1 MRLTRFA
8 LVPAALLAAALAA
21 PAAAET
27 KFAVISTPVLLRDA
41 PQIRSA
47 DARLKAEFQKRE
59 QDLQAEEKKLQEDYK
74 KAQREADA
82 MSPQQKAATE
92 KDLFSRKSDLDLKE
106 RQFSEQA
113 QQRNAELQRDVL
125 EKINQAIDQVA
136 KEKGLELVVRDP
148 AFAVPAL
155 DITADVLK
163 KLAAMP
169 QAAAPAAA
177 PADAKKKK

>member
-1 MRLTRFA
+1 MRLTRLLLPVA
-8 LVPAALLAAALAA
+8 IAALLAAG
-21 PAAAET
+21 PAVAQS
-27 KFAVISTPVLLRDA
+27 KIAVISTPVLLRDA
-41 PQIRSA
+41 PQIKAA
-47 DARLKAEFQKRE
+47 DAKLKAEFQKRE
-59 QDLQAEEKKLQEDYK
+59 QDLQTERRKFQEDYK

-148 AFAVPAL
+148 AFAAPAL

-169 QAAAPAAA
+169 QAAAPA
-177 PADAKKKK
+177 PADSKKKK

>member
-1 MRLTRFA
+1 MRLTRLLLSVA
-8 LVPAALLAAALAA
+8 VAALLVAG
-21 PAAAET
+21 PAAAQS
-27 KFAVISTPVLLRDA
+27 KIAVISTPVLLRDA
-41 PQIRSA
+41 PQIKAA
-47 DARLKAEFQKRE
+47 DAKLKGEFQKRE
-59 QDLQAEEKKLQEDYK
+59 QDLQAERRKFQEDYK

-169 QAAAPAAA
+169 QAAAPA
-177 PADAKKKK
+177 PADPKKKK

>member
-1 MRLTRFA
+1 MRLTRLLLPVA
-8 LVPAALLAAALAA
+8 VAALLAAG
-21 PAAAET
+21 PAAAQS
-27 KFAVISTPVLLRDA
+27 KIAVISTPVLLRDA
-41 PQIRSA
+41 PQIKAA
-47 DARLKAEFQKRE
+47 DAKLKGEFQKRE
-59 QDLQAEEKKLQEDYK
+59 QDLQAERRKFQEDYK

-169 QAAAPAAA
+169 QAAAPA
-177 PADAKKKK
+177 PADPKKKK